1 MYQVF
6 YDGINEQEVWSCE
19 RPVNIFSL
27 KKMFWIENGDKV
39 PVVTRVQGVND
50 SSFSLS
56 GKVVF
61 SGRFDNDWMNFLN
74 IIDFF
79 NDVEYLYWT
88 DPCEHNYY
96 SGCVGYYSP
105 SQLKSRLTS
114 DYPYGIN
121 GGYTINTQY
130 LWDTCTNLIELCLDH
145 NYI

>member
-6 YDGINEQEVWSCE
+6 FDGVNGQDVWSCE

-27 KKMFWIENGDKV
+27 KKMFWLENSQKI
-39 PVVTRVQGVND
+39 PIVTRVQGVND

-61 SGRFDNDWMNFLN
+61 SGDFENEWLNFLN
-74 IIDFF
+74 IVEFF

-88 DPCEHNYY
+88 EPCEDNYWC
-96 SGCVGYYSP
+96 GCVGYYTP
-105 SQLKSRLTS
+105 VQLKNRLTS
-114 DYPYGIN
+114 AYPYGVN
-121 GGYTINTQY
+121 GGWTINTQY
-130 LWDTCTNLIELCLDH
+130 LWDSCSQLIELCLEN

>member
-6 YDGINEQEVWSCE
+6 YDAVNEQEVWSCQQ
-19 RPVNIFSL
+19 PINIFSL
-27 KKMFWIENGDKV
+27 KKLFWIKNSDKV

-50 SSFSLS
+50 SSFSMS

-61 SGRFDNDWMNFLN
+61 SGRFENDWMNFLN

-88 DPCEHNYY
+88 DPCDHNYWC
-96 SGCVGYYSP
+96 GCVGYYTP
-105 SQLKSRLTS
+105 LQLKSRLTS
-114 DYPYGIN
+114 DPYGIN
-121 GGYTINTQY
+121 GGYVINTQY
-130 LWDTCTNLIELCLDH
+130 LWDTCSNLIELCLDN